1 MVKTCD
7 STFVSL
13 NDVSLG
19 KKNSHKCCQPWWT
32 NTKQM
37 YVLSIFRRCQFI
49 TISFDLWMFKGDH
62 DIFANIINLS
72 KTKLVT

>member
-19 KKNSHKCCQPWWT
+19 KKNHTNVAYLGGQTPNKCMCYQYLE
-32 NTKQM
+32 N
-37 YVLSIFRRCQFI
+37 V
-49 TISFDLWMFKGDH
+49 
-62 DIFANIINLS
+62 NL
-72 KTKLVT
+72 